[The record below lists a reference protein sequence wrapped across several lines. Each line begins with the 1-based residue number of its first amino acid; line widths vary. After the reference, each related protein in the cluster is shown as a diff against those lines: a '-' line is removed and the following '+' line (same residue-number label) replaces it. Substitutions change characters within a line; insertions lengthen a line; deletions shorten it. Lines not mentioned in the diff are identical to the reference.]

1 MTFFLIVPSV
11 IIISIIA
18 VHGIANF
25 VGLKIKYVTL
35 FLCAA
40 LAFVALFVALELS
53 SNPDKNFFL
62 RLGAV
67 IVPSALI
74 VTALN
79 RFLILREK
87 NNEAEFTEEVRRE
100 YSKKVESESP
110 ADTKIA
116 VPEPKPSTADKPKSA
131 EKSFEL
137 PKLEIAKPEKALKAA
152 QVEKPST
159 VEKPVAEKK
168 VAKAVQAEHFEE
180 VIKAAKSIKPLSDK
194 KSSKSE
200 SVTDFEKVLQSAQI
214 EKSAESVKAEKKL
227 PADDDALT
235 DVDKSLA
242 EVETLV
248 NEIKSKIN
256 TPTKVEAPVA
266 DEVAEDAADTET
278 LESLLEYAK
287 AEKFQGNITAAIDAY
302 EKALEDYGSDDY
314 APFIAIDLSAIYRE
328 QAAYTKAIKVYE
340 EALTLPAV
348 KKISAVETEFKR
360 KLAYMQTVQ
369 AVLLRHSALT
379 TPFSQIPIEYM
390 QEIELEFREN
400 TTTENL

>member
-25 VGLKIKYVTL
+25 VGLKIKYGTL

-67 IVPSALI
+67 ILPSAAI

-87 NNEAEFTEEVRRE
+87 NNEAEFTEEVRKA
-100 YSKKVESESP
+100 YSKQVESESP
-110 ADTKIA
+110 ADTKIS
-116 VPEPKPSTADKPKSA
+116 VPEPKTSTADKLKSADKTKTSADKNVAA

-137 PKLEIAKPEKALKAA
+137 PKLEISKPEKVLKAA
-152 QVEKPST
+152 QIDKPLTEVDKPLADKT
-159 VEKPVAEKK
+159 VV
-168 VAKAVQAEHFEE
+168 KAVQAEHFEQ
-180 VIKAAKSIKPLSDK
+180 VLKAAQAEKNSD
-194 KSSKSE
+194 
-200 SVTDFEKVLQSAQI
+200 D
-214 EKSAESVKAEKKL
+214 ESVKAEKIL
-227 PADDDALT
+227 SADDEGLNE
-235 DVDKSLA
+235 VDETLS
-242 EVETLV
+242 EVETPA
-248 NEIKSKIN
+248 SKVKESS
-256 TPTKVEAPVA
+256 TDVKTKTKMPAEK
-266 DEVAEDAADTET
+266 VAENTADTET

-287 AEKFQGNITAAIDAY
+287 AEKIKGNITATIDAY
-302 EKALEDYGSDDY
+302 QKALEDYGNDDY

-340 EALTLPAV
+340 EALTLPTV
-348 KKISAVETEFKR
+348 KKNSAVETEFKR

-369 AVLLRHSALT
+369 AVLLRHKALT

-400 TTTENL
+400 TTSENL

>member
-25 VGLKIKYVTL
+25 VGLKIKYGTL

-67 IVPSALI
+67 ILPSAAI

-87 NNEAEFTEEVRRE
+87 NNEAEFTEEVRKA
-100 YSKKVESESP
+100 YSKQVESESP
-110 ADTKIA
+110 ADKKISVQEQKTLTA
-116 VPEPKPSTADKPKSA
+116 DKLKSADKFKPSTTDKPKSADKTKISADKNVSA

-137 PKLEIAKPEKALKAA
+137 PKLDISKPEKVLKAA
-152 QVEKPST
+152 QVDKPFTENDKPLSEIDKPLADKT
-159 VEKPVAEKK
+159 VV
-168 VAKAVQAEHFEE
+168 KAVQAEHFEQ
-180 VIKAAKSIKPLSDK
+180 VLKAAQSDK
-194 KSSKSE
+194 
-200 SVTDFEKVLQSAQI
+200 T
-214 EKSAESVKAEKKL
+214 
-227 PADDDALT
+227 LT
-235 DVDKSLA
+235 DVKPKNEMPS
-242 EVETLV
+242 EVE
-248 NEIKSKIN
+248 KIAE
-256 TPTKVEAPVA
+256 PAEK
-266 DEVAEDAADTET
+266 VAENTADTET

-287 AEKFQGNITAAIDAY
+287 AEKIKGNITATIDAY
-302 EKALEDYGSDDY
+302 QKALEDYGNDDY

-340 EALTLPAV
+340 EALTLPTV
-348 KKISAVETEFKR
+348 KKNSAVETEFKR

-369 AVLLRHSALT
+369 AVLLRHKALT

-400 TTTENL
+400 TTSENL

>member
-25 VGLKIKYVTL
+25 VGLKIKYGTL

-53 SNPDKNFFL
+53 SNPDKFFFL

-67 IVPSALI
+67 ILPSAAI

-87 NNEAEFTEEVRRE
+87 DNDAEFTEEVRKA
-100 YSKKVESESP
+100 YSKQVESENP
-110 ADTKIA
+110 VDKKIS
-116 VPEPKPSTADKPKSA
+116 VPEQKPLTADKLKSSTKDNLSTKDIAKSSTADKIKSADQSKSSTAEKSKTAA

-137 PKLEIAKPEKALKAA
+137 PRLEISKPEKVLKAA
-152 QVEKPST
+152 QVEKPSADIEKSSVKIEKT
-159 VEKPVAEKK
+159 LSEVEKPSAEKK
-168 VAKAVQAEHFEE
+168 VTKAVQAEHFEQ
-180 VIKAAKSIKPLSDK
+180 VLKAAQSDK
-194 KSSKSE
+194 
-200 SVTDFEKVLQSAQI
+200 T
-214 EKSAESVKAEKKL
+214 
-227 PADDDALT
+227 LT
-235 DVDKSLA
+235 DVKPKN
-242 EVETLV
+242 EMPPVE
-248 NEIKSKIN
+248 K
-256 TPTKVEAPVA
+256 
-266 DEVAEDAADTET
+266 VAEDAAASET

-287 AEKFQGNITAAIDAY
+287 AEKAKGNITATIDAY
-302 EKALEDYGSDDY
+302 EKALEDYGADDY

-348 KKISAVETEFKR
+348 KKNSAVEDEFKR

-369 AVLLRHSALT
+369 AVLLRHKALT
-379 TPFSQIPIEYM
+379 TPFSQIPISYM
-390 QEIELEFREN
+390 QEVELEFREN
-400 TTTENL
+400 SLSEDL

>member
-25 VGLKIKYVTL
+25 VGLKIKYGTL

-53 SNPDKNFFL
+53 SSPDKFFFL

-67 IVPSALI
+67 ILPSAAI

-87 NNEAEFTEEVRRE
+87 NNDAEFTEEVRKA
-100 YSKKVESESP
+100 YSKQVESENP
-110 ADTKIA
+110 VDKKIS
-116 VPEPKPSTADKPKSA
+116 VPEQKPLTADKLKSSTKDIAKPSTADKIKSADQSKSSTAEKSKTAA

-137 PKLEIAKPEKALKAA
+137 PKLEISKPEKVLNPA
-152 QVEKPST
+152 QVDKPSAEI
-159 VEKPVAEKK
+159 EKSLSEVDKTLADKK
-168 VAKAVQAEHFEE
+168 VTKAVQAEHFEQ
-180 VIKAAKSIKPLSDK
+180 VLKAAQSDK
-194 KSSKSE
+194 TS
-200 SVTDFEKVLQSAQI
+200 
-214 EKSAESVKAEKKL
+214 
-227 PADDDALT
+227 T
-235 DVDKSLA
+235 DVKPKN
-242 EVETLV
+242 EMPPVE
-248 NEIKSKIN
+248 K
-256 TPTKVEAPVA
+256 
-266 DEVAEDAADTET
+266 VAEDAAASET

-287 AEKFQGNITAAIDAY
+287 AEKAKGNITATIDAY
-302 EKALEDYGSDDY
+302 EKALEDYGADDY

-348 KKISAVETEFKR
+348 KKNSAVETEFKR

-369 AVLLRHSALT
+369 AVLLRHKALT
-379 TPFSQIPIEYM
+379 TPFSQIPISYM
-390 QEIELEFREN
+390 QEVELEFREN
-400 TTTENL
+400 SLSEDL

>member
-25 VGLKIKYVTL
+25 VGLKIKYGTL

-53 SNPDKNFFL
+53 SNPDKFFFL

-67 IVPSALI
+67 ILPSAAI

-87 NNEAEFTEEVRRE
+87 DSDAEFTEEVRKA
-100 YSKKVESESP
+100 YSKQVESESP
-110 ADTKIA
+110 ADKKIS
-116 VPEPKPSTADKPKSA
+116 VPEQKPLTADKFKSSTKDNLSTKDIAKPSTADKIKSADQSKSSTAEKSKTAA

-137 PKLEIAKPEKALKAA
+137 PKLEISKPEKVLNPA
-152 QVEKPST
+152 QVEKSSAEIEKSLSE
-159 VEKPVAEKK
+159 VEKPSADKK
-168 VAKAVQAEHFEE
+168 VTKAVQAEHFEQ
-180 VIKAAKSIKPLSDK
+180 VLKAAQSDK
-194 KSSKSE
+194 
-200 SVTDFEKVLQSAQI
+200 T
-214 EKSAESVKAEKKL
+214 
-227 PADDDALT
+227 LT
-235 DVDKSLA
+235 DVKPKN
-242 EVETLV
+242 EMPPVE
-248 NEIKSKIN
+248 K
-256 TPTKVEAPVA
+256 
-266 DEVAEDAADTET
+266 VAEDAAASET
-278 LESLLEYAK
+278 LESLLGYAK
-287 AEKFQGNITAAIDAY
+287 AEKAKGNITATIDAY
-302 EKALEDYGSDDY
+302 EKALEDYGADDY

-348 KKISAVETEFKR
+348 KKNSAVEDEFKR

-369 AVLLRHSALT
+369 AVLLRHKALT
-379 TPFSQIPIEYM
+379 TPFSQIPISYM
-390 QEIELEFREN
+390 QEVELEFREN
-400 TTTENL
+400 SLSEDL

>member
-1 MTFFLIVPSV
+1 LTFFLIVPSV

-25 VGLKIKYVTL
+25 VGLKIKYGTL

-53 SNPDKNFFL
+53 SSPDKFFFL

-67 IVPSALI
+67 ILPSAAI

-87 NNEAEFTEEVRRE
+87 NNDAEFTEEVRKA
-100 YSKKVESESP
+100 YSKQVESESP
-110 ADTKIA
+110 ADKKIY
-116 VPEPKPSTADKPKSA
+116 VPEPKPLTADNSKPSTADKIKSADQSKSSTAEKSKTAA

-137 PKLEIAKPEKALKAA
+137 PKLEISKPEKVLNPA
-152 QVEKPST
+152 QVEKPSAEI
-159 VEKPVAEKK
+159 EKSLSEVDKTLADKK
-168 VAKAVQAEHFEE
+168 VTKAVQAEHFEQ
-180 VIKAAKSIKPLSDK
+180 VLKAAQSDK
-194 KSSKSE
+194 
-200 SVTDFEKVLQSAQI
+200 T
-214 EKSAESVKAEKKL
+214 
-227 PADDDALT
+227 LT
-235 DVDKSLA
+235 DVKPKN
-242 EVETLV
+242 EMPPVE
-248 NEIKSKIN
+248 K
-256 TPTKVEAPVA
+256 
-266 DEVAEDAADTET
+266 VAEDAAASET

-287 AEKFQGNITAAIDAY
+287 AEKAKGNITATIDAY
-302 EKALEDYGSDDY
+302 EKALEDYGADDY

-348 KKISAVETEFKR
+348 KKNSAVEDEFKR

-369 AVLLRHSALT
+369 AVLLRHKALT
-379 TPFSQIPIEYM
+379 TPFSQIPISYM
-390 QEIELEFREN
+390 QEVELEFKEN
-400 TTTENL
+400 SLSEDL

>member
-25 VGLKIKYVTL
+25 VGLKIKYGTL

-53 SNPDKNFFL
+53 SNPDKFFFL

-67 IVPSALI
+67 ILPSAAI

-87 NNEAEFTEEVRRE
+87 DNDAEFTEEVRKA
-100 YSKKVESESP
+100 YSKQVESENP
-110 ADTKIA
+110 ADKKIS
-116 VPEPKPSTADKPKSA
+116 VPEQKPLTADKLKSADQSKSSTADKIKSADQSKSSTAEKSESAA

-137 PKLEIAKPEKALKAA
+137 PRLEISKPEKVLKAA
-152 QVEKPST
+152 QVEKPSAEFEKSSVKIEKT
-159 VEKPVAEKK
+159 LSEVEKPSADKK
-168 VAKAVQAEHFEE
+168 VTKAVQAEHFEQ
-180 VIKAAKSIKPLSDK
+180 VLKAAQSDK
-194 KSSKSE
+194 
-200 SVTDFEKVLQSAQI
+200 T
-214 EKSAESVKAEKKL
+214 
-227 PADDDALT
+227 LT
-235 DVDKSLA
+235 DVKPKN
-242 EVETLV
+242 EMQPVE
-248 NEIKSKIN
+248 K
-256 TPTKVEAPVA
+256 
-266 DEVAEDAADTET
+266 VAEDAANTET

-287 AEKFQGNITAAIDAY
+287 AEKIKGNITATIDAY
-302 EKALEDYGSDDY
+302 EKALEDYGADDY

-348 KKISAVETEFKR
+348 KKNSAVATEFKR

-369 AVLLRHSALT
+369 AVLLRHKALT
-379 TPFSQIPIEYM
+379 TPFSQIPISYM
-390 QEIELEFREN
+390 QEVELEFREN
-400 TTTENL
+400 SLSEDL